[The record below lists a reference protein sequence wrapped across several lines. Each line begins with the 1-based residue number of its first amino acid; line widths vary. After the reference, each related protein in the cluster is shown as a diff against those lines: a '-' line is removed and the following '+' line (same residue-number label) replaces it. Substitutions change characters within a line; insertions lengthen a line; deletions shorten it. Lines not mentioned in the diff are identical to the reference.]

1 MKSYGTVSDNKQQLK
16 FETLASMDPVGY
28 VVSDHQ
34 SSLNLTCRNCIGEK
48 SIAFSQETNHH
59 MQLDHPLIVSPVLF
73 ILRCLAIALGLPIHL
88 LVAVVI
94 LRTRQ
99 LYNPR
104 NAFWLGSIACHCAS
118 LMMGAYEYWAVVVL
132 TRPTGWVCRVY
143 SLLVGY
149 PYTILLV
156 SLLLATADRW
166 FAISDPIKHRQYVT
180 VSAVAV
186 CLATAW
192 VIVFLFI
199 TSPYW
204 LGKIKL
210 LACSVNADIIKWV
223 TLTHFVMII
232 LIIIAQIAVF
242 VRTRHCL
249 RFKAHRPSLNPSSA
263 DYLYSSNNSSSST
276 TLKREEYFVHLP
288 NKTICRLELEASV
301 TLFCGV
307 ASLCVCALPL
317 ALVFVTLIVCKLG
330 IDRLQCNEET
340 IMALIPYA
348 RELLLLH
355 SVGSPL
361 LYILRSREFSK
372 AFRRTLPRCFILIQH
387 QRQRERCASPVDL
400 RHF

>member
-1 MKSYGTVSDNKQQLK
+1 
-16 FETLASMDPVGY
+16 MDPAGHTM
-28 VVSDHQ
+28 SDHH
-34 SSLNLTCRNCIGEK
+34 SSLNITCIDCIGQK
-48 SIAFSQETNHH
+48 SIAFSQETTRPI
-59 MQLDHPLIVSPVLF
+59 QFDHPLIASPVLF

-118 LMMGAYEYWAVVVL
+118 LIMGAYEYWAVVAL
-132 TRPTGWVCRVY
+132 TRPTGWVCRIY

-166 FAISDPIKHRQYVT
+166 FAISSPIKHRRYVT

-186 CLATAW
+186 CLVTAW
-192 VIVFLFI
+192 ILVFFFI

-223 TLTHFVMII
+223 TLTHF
-232 LIIIAQIAVF
+232 IIIIFIIMAQVAVF

-249 RFKAHRPSLNPSSA
+249 RFKAHHPSMKQPPV
-263 DYLYSSNNSSSST
+263 DFLYSSITSSTST

-307 ASLCVCALPL
+307 ATLCVCALPL
-317 ALVFVTLIVCKLG
+317 ALVFVTLIVCKIG
-330 IDRLQCNEET
+330 IDRLQCNEAT
-340 IMALIPYA
+340 IVALIPYA

-355 SVGSPL
+355 SVGSPV

-372 AFRRTLPRCFILIQH
+372 AFRRTLPRCFFFLRD
-387 QRQRERCASPVDL
+387 QRRRERCASPMEL
-400 RHF
+400 RQF